1 MPAAAYQNDKAYS
14 GNGSDG
20 MNYKIIPVEF
30 PNDGALCVAVSSH
43 DGSFNIY
50 VNELFPEAER
60 MAGS

>member
-1 MPAAAYQNDKAYS
+1 
-14 GNGSDG
+14 